1 MGQSAEQLR
10 REIAY
15 TRGDL
20 GETLDAIG
28 DRLSPGRMIERR
40 KNRVFGGLRSI
51 GERVMGSAS
60 DAGSAVGQ
68 PVRDA
73 AEGAVDTVKDAPEMV
88 RRQTEGNPLVAG
100 GIAVGVGVLIASMF
114 PATEHE
120 QRAAERLLD
129 KAEPLKDELR
139 QTGQDIA
146 EHVKEP
152 ALEAVQQVKDAASE
166 GAQAVSESAQ
176 DAAEMASRTARDAAD
191 DVRAEAAGDTSS
203 PRPN

>member
-10 REIAY
+10 REIEY

-28 DRLSPGRMIERR
+28 DRLSPGRIMERR
-40 KNRVFGGLRSI
+40 KNRLVSGLRSVR
-51 GERVMGSAS
+51 ERVMGSAS
-60 DAGSAVGQ
+60 DAGTGVGQ
-68 PVRDA
+68 PVREA
-73 AEGAVDTVKDAPEMV
+73 AEGAVDTVKDAPDMV

-114 PATEHE
+114 PATQQE

-139 QTGQDIA
+139 QAGQQMA
-146 EHVKEP
+146 EDLREP
-152 ALEAVQQVKDAASE
+152 AREAVQELKDAASE
-166 GAQAVSESAQ
+166 GTQAVSESAK
-176 DAAEMASRTARDAAD
+176 DAAQTTSRTAREAAD
-191 DVRAEAAGDTSS
+191 DLRAEVSGDTF
-203 PRPN
+203 PPPQN